1 MRADGGEMRLVDAQL
16 LRQLRT
22 ERSTKASRAVER
34 RKDLFRKF
42 QRLDRLPVPVLRGGV
57 IEHGGRC
64 LGVFRL
70 LFARQEVAQKIGHE
84 QKRLRRL
91 QRRVALLLSAVELI
105 DGVEIH
111 GRDARAGK
119 ERRKINGLPDGLHIR
134 IDRVSIRTGIG
145 EQVTVFVEQTVVH
158 APSVDADAVKLPNVR
173 VFERQKALLQL
184 VVEIR
189 QIPVEHAVHL
199 NIVVFKPVQLAHR
212 DLLAVELT
220 KDCAA
225 VACTEIKR
233 Q

>member
-1 MRADGGEMRLVDAQL
+1 MRLVDAKL

-22 ERSTKASRAVER
+22 KIPAQCPGAVKLCENFPR
-34 RKDLFRKF
+34 QA
-42 QRLDRLPVPVLRGGV
+42 QRVDRLPVPVLRGGV
-57 IEHGGRC
+57 IEHGGRRH
-64 LGVFRL
+64 GVFRL

-91 QRRVALLLSAVELI
+91 QCRVVLQLAAVELI

-145 EQVTVFVEQTVVH
+145 EQVAVLVEQAVVH

-212 DLLAVELT
+212 DLLAIELAENGT
-220 KDCAA
+220 P

>member
-1 MRADGGEMRLVDAQL
+1 MRADGSEMRLVDAQF
-16 LRQLRT
+16 LRELRT
-22 ERSTKASRAVER
+22 ERPAKASRAVELCEDLP
-34 RKDLFRKF
+34 RKP

-57 IEHGGRC
+57 IEHGGRR

-84 QKRLRRL
+84 QQRFRVCK
-91 QRRVALLLSAVELI
+91 RRVVLQLAAVELI
-105 DGVEIH
+105 DGVEVH

-145 EQVTVFVEQTVVH
+145 EQVAVLVEQAVVH
-158 APSVDADAVKLPNVR
+158 APSVDADAVKLLNVR
-173 VFERQKALLQL
+173 VFERQKSLLEL

-189 QIPVEHAVHL
+189 QIPVEHTVHFD
-199 NIVVFKPVQLAHR
+199 IVVLKPVQLAHGQ
-212 DLLAVELT
+212 LFAVEL
-220 KDCAA
+220 AENGA
-225 VACTEIKR
+225 PVACTEVER

>member
-1 MRADGGEMRLVDAQL
+1 MRADGGEMRLIEAQL

-22 ERSTKASRAVER
+22 ERSAKASRAVER
-34 RKDLFRKF
+34 RKDLFRKP

-84 QKRLRRL
+84 QKRLRVCK
-91 QRRVALLLSAVELI
+91 RRVVLQLAAVELI

-145 EQVTVFVEQTVVH
+145 EQVAVLVEQAVVH

-173 VFERQKALLQL
+173 VFERQKPLLQL
-184 VVEIR
+184 AIQIR

-199 NIVVFKPVQLAHR
+199 DIVVLKPVQLAHR
-212 DLLAVELT
+212 DLLAIELAENGT
-220 KDCAA
+220 P